1 VRRHFRI
8 TKLHLISRREI
19 ENDGKLNK
27 KRRMKDIRMEDR
39 EKNERHKNGR
49 QKNEK

>member
-27 KRRMKDIRMEDR
+27 KRRKKERRMKDRRMEDR
-39 EKNERHKNGR
+39 RMKNRRKTD
-49 QKNEK
+49 